1 MLKSQFLIELSK
13 LYHKDEQYAY
23 VYKYGQYTI
32 VANTI
37 FTESPTTLTK
47 NTLVVTLQCLHRIQ
61 SSAGTRSQKQEKT
74 DPTTQ
79 ML

>member
-1 MLKSQFLIELSK
+1 MPMSISMVSIPLWQIQF
-13 LYHKDEQYAY
+13 
-23 VYKYGQYTI
+23 
-32 VANTI
+32 

-47 NTLVVTLQCLHRIQ
+47 NTLQCLHRIQ
-61 SSAGTRSQKQEKT
+61 SSTGTRSQKQEKT